1 MTNGGVEGLVLKNYG
16 GFYYVQDSNKD
27 IYECKLRGKIKQAV
41 LTGDKVLF
49 TPLEQ
54 GRGILETISR
64 RRNELQRPRIAN
76 ADLLLIIMA
85 HNQPAPSLALLDRLL
100 VNASYKELTPYI
112 ILNKMDLP
120 EDDNSSIITS
130 YYPRKGFNLIK
141 SSVRNNIGIDSIK
154 EAISNRIAVLAG
166 PSGTGKSSL
175 LNLLVEGAGIK
186 TQDVSKKIGR
196 GRHTTRHVELYP
208 LSNGGWIADTPGFSV
223 LDPPDMESRD
233 LASHFP
239 EFYDFS
245 NECRFNDCLHY
256 GEKDCAVKEAVKD
269 KVIAEFRYSNYII
282 MLEELIKN
290 ERCYR

>member
-16 GFYYVQDSNKD
+16 GFYYVQDAKLD

-76 ADLLLIIMA
+76 VDLLLIVMA
-85 HNQPAPSLALLDRLL
+85 HNQPAPSLVLLDRLL
-100 VNASYKELTPYI
+100 INASCKELTPYI

-120 EDDNSSIITS
+120 EDENASIITS

-154 EAISNRIAVLAG
+154 EAIANHIAVLAG

-175 LNLLVEGAGIK
+175 LNLLAEGVGIK

-208 LSNGGWIADTPGFSV
+208 LRNGGLIADTPGFGV
-223 LDPPDMESRD
+223 LDPPDMESRQ

-245 NECRFNDCLHY
+245 KQCRFGDCLHY
-256 GEKDCAVKEAVKD
+256 GEKDCAVKEAVKENI
-269 KVIAEFRYSNYII
+269 IAEFRYRSY
-282 MLEELIKN
+282 LTLLDELIKN

>member
-16 GFYYVQDSNKD
+16 GFYYVQDAKLD

-49 TPLEQ
+49 TPLEH
-54 GRGILETISR
+54 GRGILETISP

>member
-16 GFYYVQDSNKD
+16 GFYYVQDAKLD

-49 TPLEQ
+49 TPLEH
-54 GRGILETISR
+54 GRGILETISP

-120 EDDNSSIITS
+120 EDENASIITS

-154 EAISNRIAVLAG
+154 EAIANHIAVLAG

-175 LNLLVEGAGIK
+175 LNLLAEGVGIK

-208 LSNGGWIADTPGFSV
+208 LRNGGLIADTPGFGV
-223 LDPPDMESRD
+223 LDPPDMESRQ

-239 EFYDFS
+239 EIYDFS
-245 NECRFNDCLHY
+245 KQCRFGDCLHY
-256 GEKDCAVKEAVKD
+256 GEKDCAVKEAVKENI
-269 KVIAEFRYSNYII
+269 IAEFRYRSY
-282 MLEELIKN
+282 LTLLDELIKN

>member
-16 GFYYVQDSNKD
+16 GFYYVQDSFGD

-54 GRGILETISR
+54 GQGILETVQP

-76 ADLLLIIMA
+76 VDLLLIVMA
-85 HNQPAPSLALLDRLL
+85 HTQPAPSLVLLDRLL
-100 VNASYKELTPYI
+100 VNASCKELTPYI

-120 EDDNSSIITS
+120 EDENASIITA
-130 YYPRKGFNLIK
+130 YYPIKGFNLIK
-141 SSVRNNIGIDSIK
+141 GSVRNNIGIDSIK
-154 EAISNRIAVLAG
+154 EVIANRIAVLAG
-166 PSGTGKSSL
+166 PSGSGKSSL

-208 LSNGGWIADTPGFSV
+208 LSSGGWIADTPGFSV
-223 LDPPDMESRD
+223 LDPPDMESHE
-233 LASHFP
+233 LAFHFP

-245 NECRFNDCLHY
+245 IECRFGDCLHY
-256 GEKDCAVKEAVKD
+256 GEKDCAVKEAVKENI
-269 KVIAEFRYSNYII
+269 IAEFRYRNYLTL
-282 MLEELIKN
+282 LEELIKN

>member
-16 GFYYVQDSNKD
+16 GFYYVQDAKLD

-120 EDDNSSIITS
+120 EDENASIITS

-154 EAISNRIAVLAG
+154 EAIANHIAVLAG

-175 LNLLVEGAGIK
+175 LNLLAEGVGIK

-208 LSNGGWIADTPGFSV
+208 LRNGGLIADTPGFGV
-223 LDPPDMESRD
+223 LDPPDMESRQ

-239 EFYDFS
+239 EIYDFS
-245 NECRFNDCLHY
+245 KQCRFGDCLHY
-256 GEKDCAVKEAVKD
+256 GEKDCAVKEAVKENI
-269 KVIAEFRYSNYII
+269 IAEFRYRSY
-282 MLEELIKN
+282 LTLLDELIKN

>member
-49 TPLEQ
+49 TPLEH
-54 GRGILETISR
+54 GRGILETISP

>member
-54 GRGILETISR
+54 GRGILETVQP

-76 ADLLLIIMA
+76 VDLLLIVMA
-85 HNQPAPSLALLDRLL
+85 HTQPAPSLVLLDRLL
-100 VNASYKELTPYI
+100 VNASYNELTPCI

-120 EDDNSSIITS
+120 EDDNASIITA
-130 YYPRKGFNLIK
+130 YYPRKGFNLVK
-141 SSVRNNIGIDSIK
+141 SSVRNNIGIFSIK
-154 EAISNRIAVLAG
+154 EAIANRIAVLAG

-175 LNLLVEGAGIK
+175 LNLLVEGADIK
-186 TQDVSKKIGR
+186 TQDVSEKIGR

-208 LSNGGWIADTPGFSV
+208 LSSGGWIADTPGFSV
-223 LDPPDMESRD
+223 LDPPDMQSRE
-233 LASHFP
+233 LAYHFP
-239 EFYDFS
+239 EFYDLS
-245 NECRFNDCLHY
+245 NECRFGDCLHY
-256 GEKDCAVKEAVKD
+256 GEKECAVKEAVKENI
-269 KVIAEFRYSNYII
+269 IAEFRYRNYLTL
-282 MLEELIKN
+282 LEELIKN

>member
-16 GFYYVQDSNKD
+16 GFYYVQDAKLD

-54 GRGILETISR
+54 GRGILETVQP

-76 ADLLLIIMA
+76 VDLLLIVMA

-100 VNASYKELTPYI
+100 VNASYNELTPYI

-120 EDDNSSIITS
+120 EEENASIITT

-154 EAISNRIAVLAG
+154 ESIANRIAVLAG

-175 LNLLVEGAGIK
+175 LNLLEEGAGIK

-208 LSNGGWIADTPGFSV
+208 LSSGGWIADTPGFSV
-223 LDPPDMESRD
+223 LDPPDMESRE
-233 LASHFP
+233 LSSHFP
-239 EFYDFS
+239 EFHSFS
-245 NECRFNDCLHY
+245 NECRFGDCLHY
-256 GEKDCAVKEAVKD
+256 GEKDCAVKEAVKENI
-269 KVIAEFRYSNYII
+269 IAEFRYRNYLTL
-282 MLEELIKN
+282 LEELIKN

>member
-16 GFYYVQDSNKD
+16 GFYYVQDSSHD

-54 GRGILETISR
+54 GRGILETIQP

-76 ADLLLIIMA
+76 VDLLLTIMA

-130 YYPRKGFNLIK
+130 YYPRMGFNLIK

-175 LNLLVEGAGIK
+175 LNLLIEGAGIK
-186 TQDVSKKIGR
+186 TQDVSRKIGR

-208 LSNGGWIADTPGFSV
+208 LSSGGWIADTPGFSV
-223 LDPPDMESRD
+223 LDPPDMESRY
-233 LASHFP
+233 LASLFP

-269 KVIAEFRYSNYII
+269 KVIAEFRYNNYVI